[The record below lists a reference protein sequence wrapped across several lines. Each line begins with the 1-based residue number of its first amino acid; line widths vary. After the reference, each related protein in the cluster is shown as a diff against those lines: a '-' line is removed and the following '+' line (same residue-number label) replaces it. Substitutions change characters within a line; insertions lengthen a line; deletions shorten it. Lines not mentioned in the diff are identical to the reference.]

1 MDSIGFK
8 TPVEDRYFEDYV
20 PGSVHE
26 FSLVTIEEEGK
37 GIVLSHTSREEPCQF
52 VSV

>member
-1 MDSIGFK
+1 MAGFK
-8 TPVEDRYFEDYV
+8 TPVEDRYFEDDV

-26 FSLVTIEEEGK
+26 FSLITIEEEGK
-37 GIVLSHTSREEPCQF
+37 GIEMPYTSREEPCQF